1 VFKCQRNRG
10 RDFKEGPVSSVDN
23 ENKSAGRVVDH
34 QENLAV
40 IGQPAMPVLPAFD
53 QKMPD
58 RKGFSTEDILWSV
71 GIWSVLLTMTP
82 VIFIYMLMVA

>member
-1 VFKCQRNRG
+1 MLKTAAYRPTTTKTKAR
-10 RDFKEGPVSSVDN
+10 
-23 ENKSAGRVVDH
+23 GRVVDN

-40 IGQPAMPVLPAFD
+40 IGQPAMPVLPAFE
-53 QKMPD
+53 QKMLD
-58 RKGFSTEDILWSV
+58 RKGFSTEDVLWAV